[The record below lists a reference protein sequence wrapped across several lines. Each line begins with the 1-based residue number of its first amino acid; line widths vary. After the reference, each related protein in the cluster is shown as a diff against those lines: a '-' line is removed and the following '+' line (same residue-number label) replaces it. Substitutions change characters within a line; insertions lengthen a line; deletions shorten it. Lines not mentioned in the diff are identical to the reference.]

1 MIPDPSPPFEFEP
14 SREIREPVRT
24 LVDRAT
30 EQGLRDEAIE
40 AFARIYYLLTM
51 KPRKW
56 GDPVRRYRNAQ
67 LTEYRGFHWDLMCR
81 YAVHDRVP
89 IVFLIEITPLEESPL
104 YGT

>member
-14 SREIREPVRT
+14 SQEIRERVRA
-24 LVDRAT
+24 LVDRAS
-30 EQGLRDEAIE
+30 EQGLRDEAIV
-40 AFARIYYLLTM
+40 AFAEIHRFLTM

-56 GDPVRRYRNAQ
+56 GDPVRYLRNAK
-67 LTEYRGFHWDLMCR
+67 LTEFRGIHWNLLCR

-104 YGT
+104 FGT